1 MAPLA
6 ELGLAFTAHLEFD
19 DNGYSRVLPFSLL
32 EVESR
37 VDRDSAVVICW
48 RLGRVVILAASLLI
62 CAWFLALLC
71 LRGHHVRLF
80 GFLMLAFQGSSDVP

>member
-6 ELGLAFTAHLEFD
+6 KFGSTFTAHLKFD
-19 DNGYSRVLPFSLL
+19 DNGYSRVLPLSLP

-37 VDRDSAVVICW
+37 VDRDGTVVVCW

-62 CAWFLALLC
+62 WAWFLALLC